1 MAAVYVRV
9 PWRGCI
15 TIPGLLRRVSTSSR
29 DGHNSATWTPVPG
42 TTRRPRARDTLMLFY
57 KHCRPMGPLLQT
69 QAISAISVELS
80 VATEDQEEVLEEKWK
95 SPEVPCLYL
104 PQTLEPVIV
113 DTLSAP
119 GHSWLATGHHR
130 DSQLSSVCVESLC
143 SPPLIVP
150 SFVRNLQRTVMSVP
164 ALPVLTGIF
173 K

>member
-1 MAAVYVRV
+1 MR
-9 PWRGCI
+9 
-15 TIPGLLRRVSTSSR
+15 
-29 DGHNSATWTPVPG
+29 
-42 TTRRPRARDTLMLFY
+42 
-57 KHCRPMGPLLQT
+57 PLLQT

-80 VATEDQEEVLEEKWK
+80 VATEDREEVLEEKWK

-104 PQTLEPVIV
+104 HQTLEPVVV